1 MCVIVVL
8 FRHDACCKLLLI
20 LCFRKSLVS
29 APEIGCYGLCKLLQ
43 PYVKQSPDTDKPTG
57 LSFTSIMCNSV
68 TVCVFPAVTF
78 PRTAL
83 CSPRRC
89 TSRGE
94 CASSSVCPRTPSTS
108 ASGLMRRWAQNCFFY
123 THRWWMSSLF
133 LSSPSC
139 VSPQLLF
146 DMDKEIFPMVVQ
158 AVVDEGEGEL
168 PCIYHSW
175 CSDVKAELQNFK
187 IKGVSAVFSLQN
199 IWAILTFCWRHLK
212 R

>member
-1 MCVIVVL
+1 
-8 FRHDACCKLLLI
+8 
-20 LCFRKSLVS
+20 
-29 APEIGCYGLCKLLQ
+29 
-43 PYVKQSPDTDKPTG
+43 
-57 LSFTSIMCNSV
+57 
-68 TVCVFPAVTF
+68 
-78 PRTAL
+78 
-83 CSPRRC
+83 
-89 TSRGE
+89 
-94 CASSSVCPRTPSTS
+94 
-108 ASGLMRRWAQNCFFY
+108 
-123 THRWWMSSLF
+123 MSSLF

-175 CSDVKAELQNFK
+175 WSDAKAELQNFK